1 MTMVVPLGWQ
11 VLDAS
16 GNPYSG
22 AKANFYATGTTTPQ
36 ATYSNAALST
46 PNANPLVADAAGR
59 FGPAYG
65 PTTTDYKVVLTTSAD
80 VVIATYD
87 PVQMTA
93 SVAALSVDSA
103 QLVNDSV
110 TNAKLADVATA
121 TFKGRTTAGTG
132 DPEDL
137 TVAQALALLK
147 SPTLISTLT
156 ASASASL
163 DFTATDSTKYA
174 AYYCVFENIVPATDG
189 ASFRFRVSTN
199 AGVSYLSDASY
210 HESRIAGGGTTNPPV
225 AGGATNSTSITL
237 AGAISNAAVT
247 AAVKGDAIVTVGG
260 ATALATGIDC
270 RNHYGAQTTGERLKA
285 VAGGGH
291 TTATQVNAFQF
302 FMSSGNITSGTIRVY
317 GIWK

>member
-87 PVQMTA
+87 PVQMTG

-103 QLVNDSV
+103 QLVNNSV
-110 TNAKLADVATA
+110 TNAKLADMATA
-121 TFKGRTTAGTG
+121 SIKGRTTAGTG
-132 DPEDL
+132 DPQDL
-137 TVAQALALLK
+137 TALQVATLLGTLYKFPSVSLTGAAQADFAFDPTVYRAIVFFYDAVVMTSDGAALHALV
-147 SPTLISTLT
+147 SIDSGSNFISTAGSYNAARGVADATPAINGVGGTDTKIIIAAAVDST
-156 ASASASL
+156 ASQNLSGFGVLIIGSAAAHATKILNLVGYQS
-163 DFTATDSTKYA
+163 TAIA
-174 AYYCVFENIVPATDG
+174 AAFGYG
-189 ASFRFRVSTN
+189 S
-199 AGVSYLSDASY
+199 
-210 HESRIAGGGTTNPPV
+210 
-225 AGGATNSTSITL
+225 NSTAS
-237 AGAISNAAVT
+237 
-247 AAVKGDAIVTVGG
+247 
-260 ATALATGIDC
+260 
-270 RNHYGAQTTGERLKA
+270 
-285 VAGGGH
+285 
-291 TTATQVNAFQF
+291 QVNAVRFVPSASTF
-302 FMSSGNITSGTIRVY
+302 ASGNIHAY
-317 GIWK
+317 GILK